1 MGAHDALL
9 LRNGA
14 AAPSFGASSSRAAS
28 EDGSSSGV
36 GRVPPFLTKL
46 SEILTTEVPEPT
58 LPSPTVPEPT
68 LPYPT
73 VPEPTGST
81 ALVVLAASPLFGA
94 FLLPLA
100 FAYSA
105 VQAFSP
111 PSSRELKQSVQA
123 FLQY

>member
-1 MGAHDALL
+1 MPD
-9 LRNGA
+9 R
-14 AAPSFGASSSRAAS
+14 
-28 EDGSSSGV
+28 
-36 GRVPPFLTKL
+36 
-46 SEILTTEVPEPT
+46 I
-58 LPSPTVPEPT
+58 

-111 PSSRELKQSVQA
+111 PSSRELKQSVLA
-123 FLQY
+123 FVQY